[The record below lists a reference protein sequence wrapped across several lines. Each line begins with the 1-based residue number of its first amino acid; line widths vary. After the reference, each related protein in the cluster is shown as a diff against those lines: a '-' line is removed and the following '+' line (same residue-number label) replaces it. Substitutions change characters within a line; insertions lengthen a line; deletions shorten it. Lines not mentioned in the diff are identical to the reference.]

1 MTLAEKSLAALGID
15 PALAECRSDNLPT
28 ELYSKPD
35 DELRIRLLSDSN
47 KNKGYFETP
56 IPKSTKPFAK
66 KKRKKKRKKKKVRW
80 DGGTKMI
87 IQLFLSDLGYIHQY
101 IPAYVSVQYTNYVR
115 ILIIDVESCPPEPL
129 LSLMSIETTATES

>member
-1 MTLAEKSLAALGID
+1 MMSYE
-15 PALAECRSDNLPT
+15 SDCYQIVIKIKVIL
-28 ELYSKPD
+28 K
-35 DELRIRLLSDSN
+35 RLFLKAQS
-47 KNKGYFETP
+47 P
-56 IPKSTKPFAK
+56 LQK
-66 KKRKKKRKKKKVRW
+66 KKKEKKKRKKKKVRW

>member
-56 IPKSTKPFAK
+56 IPKSSKPFAK
-66 KKRKKKRKKKKVRW
+66 KKKKKKKVRR